1 MEIGLKIE
9 YKFEVTELTYKGFQS
24 IFLDQNILH
33 TNSEYAKSKGF
44 ENKVMYGNILNG
56 FVSYFVG
63 ELLPDKN
70 VIIQKQETSFHK
82 PVYMEDSLDFEASLV
97 EYFESVN
104 SYIFKYKFKHERGIV
119 AKGKVQIG
127 LI

>member
-1 MEIGLKIE
+1 MKVGLKIGH
-9 YKFEVTELTYKGFQS
+9 KFEVTEEIYKGFQN
-24 IFLDQNILH
+24 IFLDENILH
-33 TNSEYAKSKGF
+33 TNAEYAKEKGF

-63 ELLPDKN
+63 ELLPVDN

-82 PVYMEDSLDFEASLV
+82 PVYMGDFLDFEATLA

-104 SYIFKYKFKHERGIV
+104 SYIFKYKFKHERGV
-119 AKGKVQIG
+119 VGKGKVQIG